1 MKKEKD
7 TALKNLL
14 NLKEDYILDLDK
26 YKDSENL
33 SFKEDEK
40 DKPEKDGDGTSEEKD
55 EDGTAD
61 EEDADE
67 SSEETDDDETAEESE
82 EDEDPNNRKITDDG
96 KNNEEGK
103 KEPKKPVSKYL
114 QVEGLPEIFD
124 AMKKAE
130 SAADVG
136 QSLKSFLT
144 KVRKSSVEALVKTE
158 NQNKEENQNEEPA
171 KDPKKEK

>member
-40 DKPEKDGDGTSEEKD
+40 DNDGTSEEKD

-82 EDEDPNNRKITDDG
+82 EDEDPNNRRITDDG
-96 KNNEEGK
+96 KNDEGK

-114 QVEGLPEIFD
+114 KVEGLPEIFD

-136 QSLKSFLT
+136 QSLKKFLSM
-144 KVRKSSVEALVKTE
+144 VRQSSVEALVKTE

-171 KDPKKEK
+171 EDPKKEK

>member
-40 DKPEKDGDGTSEEKD
+40 DKPEEK
-55 EDGTAD
+55 
-61 EEDADE
+61 
-67 SSEETDDDETAEESE
+67 EETDDDETAEEEDNDASVEETDDDETE
-82 EDEDPNNRKITDDG
+82 EDEDPKHKKIV
-96 KNNEEGK
+96 
-103 KEPKKPVSKYL
+103 EPQKPESKYL
-114 QVEGLPEIFD
+114 EVEGLPDVFN

-136 QSLKSFLT
+136 LSLKKFLT
-144 KVRKSSVEALVKTE
+144 MIRQSSVEALVKTKNE
-158 NQNKEENQNEEPA
+158 KKPENEE
-171 KDPKKEK
+171 

>member
-40 DKPEKDGDGTSEEKD
+40 DKPEEK
-55 EDGTAD
+55 
-61 EEDADE
+61 
-67 SSEETDDDETAEESE
+67 EETDDDETAEEEDNDASVEETDDDETEEESE
-82 EDEDPNNRKITDDG
+82 EDEDPKHKKIV
-96 KNNEEGK
+96 
-103 KEPKKPVSKYL
+103 EPEKAEPQKPESKYL
-114 QVEGLPEIFD
+114 EVEGLPDVFN

-136 QSLKSFLT
+136 LSLKKFLT
-144 KVRKSSVEALVKTE
+144 MIRQSSVEALVKTKNE
-158 NQNKEENQNEEPA
+158 KKPENEE
-171 KDPKKEK
+171 

>member
-40 DKPEKDGDGTSEEKD
+40 DKPEEK
-55 EDGTAD
+55 
-61 EEDADE
+61 
-67 SSEETDDDETAEESE
+67 EETDDDETAEEEDNDTSAEETDDDETEEESE
-82 EDEDPNNRKITDDG
+82 EDEDPKHKKIVEPG
-96 KNNEEGK
+96 
-103 KEPKKPVSKYL
+103 KEPKAEPQKPESKYL
-114 QVEGLPEIFD
+114 EVEGLPDIFN

-136 QSLKSFLT
+136 LSLKRFLT
-144 KVRKSSVEALVKTE
+144 MIRQGSVEALVKTKNE
-158 NQNKEENQNEEPA
+158 KKPENKE
-171 KDPKKEK
+171 

>member
-40 DKPEKDGDGTSEEKD
+40 DEPEKKDKEETDND
-55 EDGTAD
+55 ETAE
-61 EEDADE
+61 EEDNDA
-67 SSEETDDDETAEESE
+67 SAEETDDDETEEESE
-82 EDEDPNNRKITDDG
+82 EDEDPKHKKIV
-96 KNNEEGK
+96 EPE
-103 KEPKKPVSKYL
+103 KEPKDKPQKPESKYL
-114 QVEGLPEIFD
+114 KVAGLPEVFN

-136 QSLKSFLT
+136 ISLKKFLT
-144 KVRKSSVEALVKTE
+144 IIRQSSVEALVKTKNE
-158 NQNKEENQNEEPA
+158 KEPEKEE
-171 KDPKKEK
+171 

>member
-40 DKPEKDGDGTSEEKD
+40 DESEKDNDENAEETDDDGNAEE
-55 EDGTAD
+55 EN
-61 EEDADE
+61 ADE
-67 SSEETDDDETAEESE
+67 SSEETDDDGDSEESE
-82 EDEDPNNRKITDDG
+82 EDENPNDRKITDDG
-96 KNNEEGK
+96 KGDEGK

-114 QVEGLPEIFD
+114 KVEGLPEVFD

-136 QSLKSFLT
+136 QSLKKFLT
-144 KVRKSSVEALVKTE
+144 IVRQSSVEALVKTE
-158 NQNKEENQNEEPA
+158 NQAPEKETNEE
-171 KDPKKEK
+171 DPKKEK

>member
-40 DKPEKDGDGTSEEKD
+40 DSDETSEEKD

-82 EDEDPNNRKITDDG
+82 EDEDPNNKKIVDDDG
-96 KNNEEGK
+96 KNDEGK

-171 KDPKKEK
+171 EDPKKEK

>member
-40 DKPEKDGDGTSEEKD
+40 DNDGTSEEKD

-82 EDEDPNNRKITDDG
+82 EDEDPNNRRITDDG
-96 KNNEEGK
+96 KNDEGK
-103 KEPKKPVSKYL
+103 KEPKKSVSKYL
-114 QVEGLPEIFD
+114 KVEGLPEIFD

>member
-40 DKPEKDGDGTSEEKD
+40 DKPEKDNDGASEETD
-55 EDGTAD
+55 DDGTAD

-67 SSEETDDDETAEESE
+67 SAEETDDDETAEESE
-82 EDEDPNNRKITDDG
+82 EDEDTNNRKITDDG
-96 KNNEEGK
+96 KNDEGK
-103 KEPKKPVSKYL
+103 KEPKKPVPKYL
-114 QVEGLPEIFD
+114 KVEGLPEIFD

-136 QSLKSFLT
+136 QSLKKFLT
-144 KVRKSSVEALVKTE
+144 MVRQSSVEALVKTE

-171 KDPKKEK
+171 EDPKKEK